1 MYKYIHLNFNAI
13 FKVLEICMMNHN
25 LKIMLFLK
33 QLVLRGRRF
42 VPCLLFVA
50 FQVF

>member
-25 LKIMLFLK
+25 LKIMFLN
-33 QLVLRGRRF
+33 LVLRG
-42 VPCLLFVA
+42 
-50 FQVF
+50 